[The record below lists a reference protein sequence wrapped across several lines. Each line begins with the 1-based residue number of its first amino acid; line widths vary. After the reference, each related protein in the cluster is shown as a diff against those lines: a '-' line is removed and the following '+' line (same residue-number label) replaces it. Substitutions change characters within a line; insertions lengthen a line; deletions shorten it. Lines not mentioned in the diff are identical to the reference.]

1 MGDVDRPGPA
11 GPVPALTNR
20 LWRFQGRGG
29 PAFAVQE
36 PVTTKDSTTP
46 LWHAMPSAEVLK
58 RVSATEKGLTAH
70 EAALR
75 LERDGP
81 NELPRRQPPTIFH
94 IALSQFRS
102 PLIYVLLVAALIS
115 IFIQEYTDAGFI
127 AAVLVINAVIGG
139 YQEWRA
145 EKGSLALEQLLVTR
159 AAALRD
165 AEVTEID
172 ARSVVCGDILWLE
185 SGNRVPADTRLLHCT
200 GLELDES
207 AMTGESLGVLKD
219 PDWSGGRDAV
229 LADRKNMAYAG
240 TTVTRGRGKGVVV
253 ATGSQTEV
261 GRLAT
266 EMLSATGG
274 KPPLLLR
281 LERFTQ
287 VIGVSVALAAV
298 AVGGLGLLRGYRITE
313 MFFFAVALAVSA
325 IPEGLPVAVTVAL
338 AVATHRM
345 ARRGVI
351 VRKLAAVEG
360 LGSCARVASDKT
372 GTLTCN
378 ELTVRVILTADG
390 RRFDVTG
397 QGFEPEGGI
406 FLVGDPIEKG
416 TDPAL
421 DALLR
426 VAVLCNEA
434 DLHSKEGGWTWRG
447 DPTEVALLTAA
458 HKAGW
463 QHELTLDEYP
473 MVHDIPFEP
482 EERYAATFHEA
493 GEETLVMV
501 KGAPERVL
509 ELCEQK
515 SEGNRIEALHHAHQL
530 ARDGYRVLAL
540 AEGRLPAHEDG
551 KAYGEPSGLEFLG
564 LVGMI
569 DPPRPQVRESIEQCR
584 KAGVQV
590 SMITGDHP
598 VTALAI
604 SRDLG
609 LASSMEEVIIGSD
622 VAKLE
627 EGELD
632 EVVRR
637 IRVFAR
643 VTPNQKLKIVEA
655 IRRGDQFVAVTGD
668 GVNDAPALRTA
679 NIGVAM
685 GRDGTDVARDAADI
699 VISDDNFATI
709 VGGIE
714 EGRVAYS
721 NIRKVIFLLV
731 STGAAEVLMVA
742 LCVALGLPLPL
753 LPVQLLWLNLV
764 TNGIQDVALALEPGE
779 GDELAQPP
787 RPVRERIF
795 NKLMIERTLVSAA
808 YMGFIGIAV
817 FQWLLRQGWEVP
829 AAQNV
834 ILLLF
839 VLFENVHIG
848 NCRAEVKSSLLL
860 SPLRSPFLVGGA
872 ILAFLVHLGML
883 YFPPA
888 QFVLGTAPVDIE
900 TWGILIVLALGLFVL
915 MEFQKMLWRL
925 RRSQAAKAD

>member
-1 MGDVDRPGPA
+1 MD
-11 GPVPALTNR
+11 
-20 LWRFQGRGG
+20 
-29 PAFAVQE
+29 
-36 PVTTKDSTTP
+36 
-46 LWHAMPSAEVLK
+46 
-58 RVSATEKGLTAH
+58 ATEAGLTGS
-70 EAALR
+70 EAAAR
-75 LERDGP
+75 AARQGP
-81 NELPRRQPPTIFH
+81 NELPRRQPPTVFE

-115 IFIQEYTDAGFI
+115 IFIEEYTDAGFI
-127 AAVLVINAVIGG
+127 GAVLLINAIIGG

-165 AEVTEID
+165 GEITDID
-172 ARSVVCGDILWLE
+172 AKEVVSGDILWLE
-185 SGNRVPADTRLLHCT
+185 SGNRVPADMRLIHCK
-200 GLELDES
+200 GLEIDES
-207 AMTGESLGVLKD
+207 PMTGESVAVPKD
-219 PDWSGGRDAV
+219 PAWSGGEAAV
-229 LADRKNMAYAG
+229 LADRRNMAYAG
-240 TTVTRGRGKGVVV
+240 TTVTRGRGHGVVV
-253 ATGSQTEV
+253 ATGLKTEV
-261 GRLAT
+261 GRLAAGV
-266 EMLSATGG
+266 LSSAGG

-287 VIGVSVALAAV
+287 VIGASVALAAV
-298 AVGGLGLLRGYRITE
+298 AVGALGLLRGYSVAE

-338 AVATHRM
+338 AIATHRM

-378 ELTVRVILTADG
+378 ELTLRVILTSNG

-397 QGFEPEGGI
+397 QGFEPDGGI
-406 FLVGDPIEKG
+406 FQVGDPVEKDQDAG
-416 TDPAL
+416 L

-426 VAVLCNEA
+426 AAVLCNEA
-434 DLHSKEGGWTWRG
+434 DLHLKDGHWIWRG

-458 HKAGW
+458 NKIGW
-463 QHELTLDEYP
+463 SQAQTLDEYP
-473 MVHDIPFEP
+473 LVYDIPFEP
-482 EERYAATFHEA
+482 EARYAATFHDTS
-493 GEETLVMV
+493 GETLVLV

-509 ELCEQK
+509 EMCEQREAG
-515 SEGNRIEALHHAHQL
+515 SRVEALHQAHQL
-530 ARDGYRVLAL
+530 AQDGYRVLAL
-540 AEGRLPAHEDG
+540 AEGQMPAHEDG
-551 KAYGEPSGLEFLG
+551 RVYGEPSGLRFLG

-569 DPPRPQVRESIEQCR
+569 DPPRPGVREAIERCNR
-584 KAGVQV
+584 AGVQV
-590 SMITGDHP
+590 SMVTGDHP

-609 LASSMEEVIIGSD
+609 LASSMDEVMVGAD
-622 VAKLE
+622 VAGLQE
-627 EGELD
+627 EELD

-643 VTPNQKLKIVEA
+643 VSPDQKLKIVEA

-668 GVNDAPALRTA
+668 GVNDAPALRSA

-685 GRDGTDVARDAADI
+685 GRGGTDVARDAADI

-714 EGRVAYS
+714 EGRIAYG

-742 LCVALGLPLPL
+742 VCVAMGLPLPL

-787 RPVRERIF
+787 RPPRERIF

-817 FQWLLRQGWEVP
+817 FQWLLKQGWEVAP
-829 AAQNV
+829 AQNV

-848 NCRAEVKSSLLL
+848 NCRAEINSSLRL
-860 SPLRSPFLVGGA
+860 SPLRSPFLIAGA

-883 YFPPA
+883 YFPAA
-888 QFVLGTAPVDIE
+888 QLVLGTAPVGLEI
-900 TWGILIVLALGLFVL
+900 WGILIALAVGLFIL
-915 MEFQKMLWRL
+915 MELQKWLWRS
-925 RRSQAAKAD
+925 RHGAPAKAA

>member
-1 MGDVDRPGPA
+1 MNGKPDA
-11 GPVPALTNR
+11 SPVVRDA
-20 LWRFQGRGG
+20 
-29 PAFAVQE
+29 
-36 PVTTKDSTTP
+36 VTTGADSTP
-46 LWHAMPSAEVLK
+46 CWHDLSLEQVMRDVLA
-58 RVSATEKGLTAH
+58 SEGGLTRH
-70 EAALR
+70 EAAARLLR
-75 LERDGP
+75 EGP
-81 NELPRRQPPTIFH
+81 NELPRRQPPTLFK

-102 PLIYVLLVAALIS
+102 PLIYVLLAAALIS
-115 IFIQEYTDAGFI
+115 IFIEAYTDAGFI
-127 AAVLVINAVIGG
+127 GAVLLINAVIGG

-145 EKGSLALEQLLVTR
+145 EKGSLALEELLVTR

-165 AEVTEID
+165 GEVTDID
-172 ARSVVCGDILWLE
+172 AREVVSGDILWLE
-185 SGNRVPADTRLLHCT
+185 SGNRVPADLRLMHSH
-200 GLELDES
+200 GLEIDES
-207 AMTGESLGVLKD
+207 PMTGESLGVLKD
-219 PDWSGGRDAV
+219 AAWSGGADAV

-240 TTVTRGRGKGVVV
+240 TSVTRGRGKGVVV
-253 ATGSQTEV
+253 ATGLSTEV
-261 GRLAT
+261 GRLA
-266 EMLSATGG
+266 EEVLSSAGG

-298 AVGGLGLLRGYRITE
+298 AVGSLGLLRGYSMTE

-360 LGSCARVASDKT
+360 LGSCARIACDKT

-378 ELTVRVILTADG
+378 ELTLRVILTADG

-406 FLVGDPIEKG
+406 FLVGDAVEIG
-416 TDPAL
+416 HDPDL

-434 DLHSKEGGWTWRG
+434 DLHTKDEGWTWRG

-458 HKAGW
+458 RKAGW
-463 QHELTLDEYP
+463 QHELTLDAFP
-473 MVHDIPFEP
+473 QVHDIPFEP
-482 EERYAATFHEA
+482 EERYAATFHEVGDA
-493 GEETLVMV
+493 TLVMV

-509 ELCEQK
+509 EMCEQQEPG
-515 SEGNRIEALHHAHQL
+515 SRVEALHQAHHL

-551 KAYGEPSGLEFLG
+551 KIYSEPSGLRFLG

-569 DPPRPQVRESIEQCR
+569 DPPRPGVREAIERCN

-609 LASSMEEVIIGSD
+609 LASSMEEVMIGAD

-643 VTPNQKLKIVEA
+643 VSPDQKLKIVEA
-655 IRRGDQFVAVTGD
+655 IRSGDQFVAVTGD

-731 STGAAEVLMVA
+731 STGAAEMLMVA
-742 LCVALGLPLPL
+742 ICVGLGLPLPL

-779 GDELAQPP
+779 GDELVQPP
-787 RPVRERIF
+787 RPPRERIF

-808 YMGFIGIAV
+808 YMGFVGIAV
-817 FQWLLRQGWEVP
+817 FQWLLNQGWEV
-829 AAQNV
+829 ASAQNV

-839 VLFENVHIG
+839 VLFENIHIG
-848 NCRAEVKSSLLL
+848 NCRAEIKSSLLL
-860 SPLRSPFLVGGA
+860 SPLRSPFLIGGA
-872 ILAFLVHLGML
+872 SLAFLVHFGML

-888 QFVLGTAPVDIE
+888 QLILGTAPVGLE
-900 TWGILIVLALGLFVL
+900 LWGILLVLAIGLFVL
-915 MEFQKMLWRL
+915 MEFQKLLWRL
-925 RRSQAAKAD
+925 RHGAPVRAD